1 MLRAHCMFT
10 CLLPLVT
17 NTKSLQNLSITWER
31 NVLFFFFVFISSIS
45 HSPASQFHI
54 GRIFARHWSSR
65 TRPSPP
71 RSTAHRSASRRP
83 LPPCEKSGRL
93 LLSHQLPFYPDTG
106 WKGLFLFKKNQ
117 TVSIKSS
124 ETPELHLLQP
134 LINRGSNICDFRLDF
149 KAGATVV
156 TAPIQH
162 HFHVVSVCVMTLL
175 GQRGDTNSTLQKKG
189 AFHQMRRASLPLQTG
204 CEATGLMMELTS

>member
-1 MLRAHCMFT
+1 MQCTHCMFT
-10 CLLPLVT
+10 CLLPLVI

-31 NVLFFFFVFISSIS
+31 NVLFFFVVFISSIS

-71 RSTAHRSASRRP
+71 RRTAHRSASRRP

-106 WKGLFLFKKNQ
+106 WKGLFLFKKNKQ
-117 TVSIKSS
+117 YQKQWNARI
-124 ETPELHLLQP
+124 TPFAASD
-134 LINRGSNICDFRLDF
+134 R
-149 KAGATVV
+149 
-156 TAPIQH
+156 
-162 HFHVVSVCVMTLL
+162 
-175 GQRGDTNSTLQKKG
+175 QRRQYLW
-189 AFHQMRRASLPLQTG
+189 LQTW
-204 CEATGLMMELTS
+204 L